1 MSSGEL
7 GTRPAMGC
15 SPGTV
20 LGSRYTLQRRI
31 GTGGYSEVWAGHDA
45 VLDRPVAVK
54 LLHAEH
60 ARHAET
66 LHRFRSEAQL
76 SAQLSDANIARV
88 YDFNDAGGEG
98 SPYLVMEFVDGP
110 TLAQILHAGPLPAAR
125 AMDVVAQAAAGLH
138 AAHAAGLVH
147 RDIKPSNIM
156 VAPGNVVKITDFGL
170 SHTLASAPI
179 TRTGMVAGTPGYLA
193 PERSAGVRATAASD
207 LYGLG
212 VVGYECIAGAPPFEG
227 TPIEVVLAHRDC
239 PFPPLPPG
247 TPAPLAD
254 LIADL
259 TAKDP
264 GRRPAGASAVARE
277 AAGLR
282 DALLA
287 SGGGQEAVT
296 SALTRP
302 AGPEQ
307 HTLIAPGPAAGPDSW
322 SPGSAAA
329 RGRRGP
335 TAAVGWVL
343 AATLGLAAVIAIAI
357 AALAH
362 KPATPAAASPPSSR
376 PPSSSPQAV
385 RAVDVSR
392 SSLIGEPVL
401 QAYRQLRGDG
411 FRVRIQWQ
419 RTDQQQPGT
428 VLNVRPAGLRP
439 PGSLI
444 TLVAALR
451 DHGHHGG
458 GNGNGNGNG
467 HGHGGGD
474 GNGGGND

>member
-247 TPAPLAD
+247 TPAPVAD

-264 GRRPAGASAVARE
+264 GRRPAGRRRHGRQGGGR
-277 AAGLR
+277 AAGRAAGQRRRPGGR
-282 DALLA
+282 DLGLDQAGRSGAAHAHRSGAGGRSGLLVA
-287 SGGGQEAVT
+287 GIRGG
-296 SALTRP
+296 
-302 AGPEQ
+302 AGP
-307 HTLIAPGPAAGPDSW
+307 PRPD
-322 SPGSAAA
+322 
-329 RGRRGP
+329 RGRRLGARRDARARRRDRHRDRGP
-335 TAAVGWVL
+335 
-343 AATLGLAAVIAIAI
+343 
-357 AALAH
+357 
-362 KPATPAAASPPSSR
+362 
-376 PPSSSPQAV
+376 
-385 RAVDVSR
+385 RA
-392 SSLIGEPVL
+392 
-401 QAYRQLRGDG
+401 
-411 FRVRIQWQ
+411 
-419 RTDQQQPGT
+419 
-428 VLNVRPAGLRP
+428 
-439 PGSLI
+439 
-444 TLVAALR
+444 
-451 DHGHHGG
+451 
-458 GNGNGNGNG
+458 
-467 HGHGGGD
+467 
-474 GNGGGND
+474 

>member
-1 MSSGEL
+1 MSSSEL
-7 GTRPAMGC
+7 GTRPPMGC

-60 ARHAET
+60 ASHAET

-88 YDFNDAGGEG
+88 YDFNDAGSDGP
-98 SPYLVMEFVDGP
+98 PYLVMEFVDGP
-110 TLAQILHAGPLPAAR
+110 TLAQILRAGPLPAAR
-125 AMDVVAQAAAGLH
+125 AMDILAQAAAGLH

-193 PERSAGVRATAASD
+193 PERTAGIRATAASD
-207 LYGLG
+207 LYALG
-212 VVGYECIAGAPPFEG
+212 VVGYECISGAQPFEG
-227 TPIEVVLAHRDC
+227 TPIEVALAHRDYR
-239 PFPPLPPG
+239 FPPLPPG
-247 TPAPLAD
+247 TPAPVAD

-264 GRRPAGASAVARE
+264 GTRPASAGAVARA

-287 SGGGQEAVT
+287 SGGEQAAATAG
-296 SALTRP
+296 LTRP
-302 AGPEQ
+302 AGPDQ
-307 HTLIAPGPAAGPDSW
+307 RTLIAPVPSAGLDPW
-322 SPGSAAA
+322 SPGPATSPV
-329 RGRRGP
+329 RRGP
-335 TAAVGWVL
+335 SAAVGWVL
-343 AATLGLAAVIAIAI
+343 AATLGLAAVLAFAIAV
-357 AALAH
+357 LAH
-362 KPATPAAASPPSSR
+362 KPATPAAASPPSA
-376 PPSSSPQAV
+376 SPQAV

-401 QAYRQLRGDG
+401 QAYRQLRGEG

-419 RTDQQQPGT
+419 RTNQQQPGT

-451 DHGHHGG
+451 EHGNGHGK
-458 GNGNGNGNG
+458 GNGN
-467 HGHGGGD
+467 GHGGGD
-474 GNGGGND
+474 GNGNGHGGGND

>member
-179 TRTGMVAGTPGYLA
+179 TRTGMVPALPATWPPSGRLA
-193 PERSAGVRATAASD
+193 SGP
-207 LYGLG
+207 
-212 VVGYECIAGAPPFEG
+212 
-227 TPIEVVLAHRDC
+227 
-239 PFPPLPPG
+239 
-247 TPAPLAD
+247 
-254 LIADL
+254 
-259 TAKDP
+259 
-264 GRRPAGASAVARE
+264 RRPATCMASAWSA
-277 AAGLR
+277 
-282 DALLA
+282 
-287 SGGGQEAVT
+287 T
-296 SALTRP
+296 SASR
-302 AGPEQ
+302 
-307 HTLIAPGPAAGPDSW
+307 
-322 SPGSAAA
+322 A
-329 RGRRGP
+329 RRR
-335 TAAVGWVL
+335 
-343 AATLGLAAVIAIAI
+343 
-357 AALAH
+357 
-362 KPATPAAASPPSSR
+362 SR
-376 PPSSSPQAV
+376 A
-385 RAVDVSR
+385 RRSR
-392 SSLIGEPVL
+392 SCWPTGTARSRRCRR
-401 QAYRQLRGDG
+401 ARR
-411 FRVRIQWQ
+411 RRW
-419 RTDQQQPGT
+419 RT
-428 VLNVRPAGLRP
+428 
-439 PGSLI
+439 
-444 TLVAALR
+444 
-451 DHGHHGG
+451 
-458 GNGNGNGNG
+458 
-467 HGHGGGD
+467 
-474 GNGGGND
+474 

>member
-1 MSSGEL
+1 MSDSEL
-7 GTRPAMGC
+7 GIRPAMGC

-31 GTGGYSEVWAGHDA
+31 GSGGYSEVWAGHDA

-60 ARHAET
+60 ASHAET

-88 YDFNDAGGEG
+88 YDFKDAGSEG
-98 SPYLVMEFVDGP
+98 KPYLVMEFVDGP
-110 TLAQILHAGPLPAAR
+110 TLAQILRSGPLPAAQ
-125 AMDVVAQAAAGLH
+125 AMDILAQAAAGLQ
-138 AAHAAGLVH
+138 AAHSAGLVH

-212 VVGYECIAGAPPFEG
+212 VVGYECVAGAAPFEG

-239 PFPPLPPG
+239 QFPPVPPG
-247 TPAPLAD
+247 TPGPVAD

-264 GRRPAGASAVARE
+264 ADRPASAGAVARA

-287 SGGGQEAVT
+287 NGGALAAGT
-296 SALTRP
+296 PALTRP
-302 AGPEQ
+302 AGPDPR
-307 HTLIAPGPAAGPDSW
+307 TLIAPGPSAGPDSW
-322 SPGSAAA
+322 SPEPATGKI
-329 RGRRGP
+329 RRGP

-362 KPATPAAASPPSSR
+362 KPATPAAASPPSS
-376 PPSSSPQAV
+376 SPQAV

-401 QAYRQLRGDG
+401 QAYRQLRGEG

-428 VLNVRPAGLRP
+428 VLNVQPAGLRP

-458 GNGNGNGNG
+458 NGNGNSHGGGNGNGQ
-467 HGHGGGD
+467 
-474 GNGGGND
+474 GGGND

>member
-1 MSSGEL
+1 MSGSEL
-7 GTRPAMGC
+7 GTRPPMGC

-31 GTGGYSEVWAGHDA
+31 GSGGYSEVWAGHDA

-60 ARHAET
+60 TGHAET
-66 LHRFRSEAQL
+66 LQRFRSEAQL

-88 YDFNDAGGEG
+88 YDFNDAGSAGT
-98 SPYLVMEFVDGP
+98 PYLVMEFVDGP
-110 TLAQILHAGPLPAAR
+110 TLAQILRSGPIPAAR
-125 AMDVVAQAAAGLH
+125 AMDILAQVAAGLQ
-138 AAHAAGLVH
+138 AAHSAGLVH

-212 VVGYECIAGAPPFEG
+212 VVGYECLAGAPPFEG
-227 TPIEVVLAHRDC
+227 TPIEVVMAHRDC
-239 PFPPLPPG
+239 QFPPVPPG
-247 TPAPLAD
+247 TPAPVAD

-264 GRRPAGASAVARE
+264 ASRPASAAAVAGA

-287 SGGGQEAVT
+287 NGGALEAGT
-296 SALTRP
+296 PALTRP
-302 AGPEQ
+302 AGPDPR
-307 HTLIAPGPAAGPDSW
+307 TLIAPGPSAGPDAW
-322 SPGSAAA
+322 SSRSAT
-329 RGRRGP
+329 GPIRRGP

-343 AATLGLAAVIAIAI
+343 AATLALAAVIAIAI

-362 KPATPAAASPPSSR
+362 KPAAPAVAS

-392 SSLIGEPVL
+392 GSLIGEPVA
-401 QAYRQLRGDG
+401 QAYRQLRGEG

-419 RTDQQQPGT
+419 RTDQQPPGT
-428 VLNVRPAGLRP
+428 VLNVRPVGLRP

-458 GNGNGNGNG
+458 GNGNG
-467 HGHGGGD
+467 HGGD